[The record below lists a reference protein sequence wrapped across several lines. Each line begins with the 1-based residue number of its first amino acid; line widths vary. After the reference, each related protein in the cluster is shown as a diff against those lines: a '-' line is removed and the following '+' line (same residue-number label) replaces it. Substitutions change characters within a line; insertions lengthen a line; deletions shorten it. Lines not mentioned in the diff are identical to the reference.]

1 MDPGVRPDRCHVRR
15 RRRNLRLRKWGTVD
29 WFESRKKKIETSL
42 RTRFLTGLAIVLP
55 GALSLYIFYRI
66 FDFFDSFF
74 DPILIRFFGRTIP
87 GLGVVFLLLLIF
99 FAGTLATNVFGNR
112 ILLFVENGL
121 SRIPVFKKLYATLKT
136 MVESFSPSGTR
147 GFRKVVLAEYPSEG
161 TYTLGFLTGWV
172 RVDDSPQQYASI
184 FFPSN
189 NLYIGVNSLLP
200 PERVR
205 MTTIPIEEG
214 MKLILSGGL
223 SLPGSLLT
231 EAFEA
236 RTETASSGEIHE
248 I

>member
-1 MDPGVRPDRCHVRR
+1 M
-15 RRRNLRLRKWGTVD
+15 D

-42 RTRFLTGLAIVLP
+42 RTRFLTGLVIVLP
-55 GALSLYIFYRI
+55 AALSLYIFYRI

-74 DPILIRFFGRTIP
+74 DPLLIRFFGRTIP
-87 GLGVVFLLLLIF
+87 GLGVVLLLLLIF

-112 ILLFVENGL
+112 ILSFVENGM

-161 TYTLGFLTGWV
+161 VYTLGFLTGWV
-172 RVDDSPQQYASI
+172 RVDDPPGQYASV

-205 MTTIPIEEG
+205 VTAIPIEEG

-223 SLPGSLLT
+223 SLPEYLATGPLEVQT
-231 EAFEA
+231 GPV
-236 RTETASSGEIHE
+236 ASGGIHE
-248 I
+248 V